1 MYEATCRRCA
11 GKTATAQEELP
22 GDYLRRL
29 EEIREDVLQRFF
41 NGEDAN
47 ELLHLTID
55 TLSQA
60 VSESFTSKSD
70 FTKADTVMLM
80 HLQRDV
86 WHFSCAK
93 NWQQMQ
99 DLSRALIDEEGNLR
113 SFAQFCEQA
122 NAVVDKYNIQWMKAE
137 YNFAISSSQ
146 SAARWVEFQ
155 AEADIIPLL
164 RYETVG
170 DSHVRPAHQA
180 LNGITRPISDE
191 FWSTHYP
198 PNGWNCRCEVVQAI
212 DGRITPYKQ
221 IPKDTPI
228 APIFK
233 TNLAK
238 KSLVFPPNS
247 NYYNTCTESFDTMV
261 RPVLD
266 RENPEDTFISTQVGQ
281 HNIAIHPLQNKGELD
296 GNVRGAKKLLDIDP
310 DANIKLMPVIQVRQ
324 EYEEYDKMQRRKY
337 YPEEYLEKFKNRNAD
352 IMYNDTVA
360 EMESPV
366 GSKRSIQ
373 HAVQHGIEQ
382 SDLLFIEIP
391 QHVDLQQALSII
403 HGHVQQHY
411 QDTTAE
417 IWVFNETEKIKYIN
431 KKQKRK

>member
-22 GDYLRRL
+22 ADYLRRL
-29 EEIREDVLQRFF
+29 EEVREDVLQRFF

-60 VSESFTSKSD
+60 VSESFASKGD
-70 FTKADTVMLM
+70 FTQADTVMLM

-99 DLSRALIDEEGNLR
+99 DLSHALIDKEGNLR

-137 YNFAISSSQ
+137 YNFAVSSSQ

-191 FWSTHYP
+191 FWNTHYP

-212 DGRITPYKQ
+212 DGQITPYKQ

-238 KSLVFPPNS
+238 KSLVFPPDS

-261 RPVLD
+261 RSVLD
-266 RENPEDTFISTQVGQ
+266 RENPEDTFVRVKIGEHS
-281 HNIAIHPLQNKGELD
+281 IAISPLQSERELEK
-296 GNVRGAKKLLDIDP
+296 NIRSVQKLLNIDP
-310 DANIKLMPVIQVRQ
+310 EANIKLMPIIQTDEKHQDINDAIRQ
-324 EYEEYDKMQRRKY
+324 KY
-337 YPEEYLEKFKNRNAD
+337 YPKEYLEKFVNKNAD
-352 IMYNDTVA
+352 MMYNETVS
-360 EMESPV
+360 EIESPV

-373 HAVQHGIEQ
+373 HAVEHGIKQ
-382 SDLLFIEIP
+382 ADVVYIEIP
-391 QHVDLQQALSII
+391 EDVDMDKAYNIVNGQVLA
-403 HGHVQQHY
+403 HHR
-411 QDTTAE
+411 DTTAE
-417 IWVFNETEKIKYIN
+417 IWIFNGTEKRLYKN